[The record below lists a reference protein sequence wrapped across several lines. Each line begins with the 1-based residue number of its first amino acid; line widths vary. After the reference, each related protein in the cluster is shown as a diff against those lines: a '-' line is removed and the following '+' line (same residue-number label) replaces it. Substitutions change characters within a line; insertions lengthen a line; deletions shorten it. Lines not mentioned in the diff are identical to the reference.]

1 MQDAILWF
9 SAGVLVSAFAV
20 LVGLGLT
27 RVHSLNRRVGSFACA
42 ARPILAQGSDGV
54 RATPGPE
61 APTWSQGVAHYG
73 VGRLDWW
80 RIWSLSPRPAQVWD
94 RSDLVVLGRRGMEA
108 VGRPDLFE
116 VRCRHRG
123 SEFELAMSRDA
134 YAGMMSWLE
143 SAPPR
148 SGDRVI

>member
-1 MQDAILWF
+1 MLDAVIWF
-9 SAGVLVSAFAV
+9 SVGVLATAFAV

-42 ARPILAQGSDGV
+42 VRPLVVPGGPRS
-54 RATPGPE
+54 TSGPE

-80 RIWSLSPRPAQVWD
+80 RIWSLSPRPAQVWE
-94 RSDLVVLGRRGMEA
+94 RSDLVILARRGMEA

-123 SEFELAMSRDA
+123 TEFELAMSRDA

>member
-1 MQDAILWF
+1 MPEAAIWISF
-9 SAGVLVSAFAV
+9 GVLVAALAV
-20 LVGLGLT
+20 VVVLGLT

-42 ARPILAQGSDGV
+42 VRPTVQGGT

-61 APTWSQGVAHYG
+61 ALVWSQGVAHYG

-80 RIWSLSPRPAQVWD
+80 RIWSLSPRPALVWD

-116 VRCRHRG
+116 VRCRHQG
-123 SEFELAMSRDA
+123 DEFELAMSPDA

>member
-1 MQDAILWF
+1 MLDAVIWF
-9 SAGVLVSAFAV
+9 SVGVLVAAFAV
-20 LVGLGLT
+20 LVALGLT

-42 ARPILAQGSDGV
+42 VRPLAVSGGLRS
-54 RATPGPE
+54 TPE
-61 APTWSQGVAHYG
+61 APPWSQGVAHYG

-94 RSDLVVLGRRGMEA
+94 RSDLEILARRGMEA

-123 SEFELAMSRDA
+123 TEFELAMSRDA

-148 SGDRVI
+148 SGNRVI

>member
-1 MQDAILWF
+1 MPEAAIWISF
-9 SAGVLVSAFAV
+9 GVLVAALAV
-20 LVGLGLT
+20 VVVLGLT

-42 ARPILAQGSDGV
+42 VRPVVLGGT

-61 APTWSQGVAHYG
+61 ALVWSQGVAHYG

-80 RIWSLSPRPAQVWD
+80 RIWSLWPRPALVWD

-116 VRCRHRG
+116 VRCRHHG
-123 SEFELAMSRDA
+123 DEFELAMSPDA

>member
-1 MQDAILWF
+1 MLDAVIWF
-9 SAGVLVSAFAV
+9 SVGVLVVAFAV
-20 LVGLGLT
+20 IVGLGLT

-42 ARPILAQGSDGV
+42 VRPLAVSSGLRS
-54 RATPGPE
+54 TPGPE
-61 APTWSQGVAHYG
+61 APMWSQGVAHYG

-80 RIWSLSPRPAQVWD
+80 RIWSLAPRPAQVWD
-94 RSDLVVLGRRGMEA
+94 RSDLVILGREGMEA

-123 SEFELAMSRDA
+123 TEFELAMSRDA

>member
-9 SAGVLVSAFAV
+9 SVGVLVSAFAV

-42 ARPILAQGSDGV
+42 VRPLVAPGPDGV
-54 RATPGPE
+54 RSTPGPE

-94 RSDLVVLGRRGMEA
+94 RSDLVILARRGMEA

-116 VRCRHRG
+116 VRCRHRET
-123 SEFELAMSRDA
+123 EFELAMSRDA

-148 SGDRVI
+148 SGNRVI